1 MSKELLHHL
10 NSNKNGSFKA
20 FIDGFNDTDPV
31 IAWYPSA
38 GQDFRDV
45 MYCSAAYSSFNPA
58 SVQEPTAPD
67 LYIHTDYFP
76 WTRSTFLDNKKLY
89 EDHKSS
95 ITLLSIE
102 DLGSVSL
109 PVDERIVDFP
119 QGSVATNKVLF
130 LQLQV
135 TSTVL
140 GSFTVPVLYVFT
152 ENAAFCAEMLLK
164 NNATISRVINIRHG
178 GSLGGGKSNGKWLV
192 NVLERLKTDLYIADR
207 YDAEEDSNKDIACE
221 LYPELRNSGD
231 SVNLTA
237 IRTIPSEKWSNY
249 GDVQWFI
256 HKCSK

>member
-109 PVDERIVDFP
+109 HVDERIVDFP

-140 GSFTVPVLYVFT
+140 GSFTVPVLYVFA
-152 ENAAFCAEMLLK
+152 ENAAFCAEVLLK
-164 NNATISRVINIRHG
+164 YNANISRVLNIRHG
-178 GSLGGGKSNGKWLV
+178 GGLGGGGKSTGKWLL
-192 NVLERLKTDLYIADR
+192 NVLERLNCQLYIADS
-207 YDAEEDSNKDIACE
+207 YDVEEDSNKDIACE
-221 LYPELRNSGD
+221 LYPELRNEEN
-231 SVNLTA
+231 SVKLNT
-237 IRTIPSEKWSNY
+237 IRTIASEKWSDY
-249 GDVQWFI
+249 GDVQWL
-256 HKCSK
+256 KAK